1 LSTILWF
8 AVTAG
13 VVVFA
18 AKPQR
23 LRSTLVGTP
32 GRGLQQSR
40 RRRGGGRAECG
51 AQSRQLT

>member
-40 RRRGGGRAECG
+40 RRRGGRAECG